1 MLVLPLL
8 ACLPFAIVCVCGSR
22 IFFFSFAIFLNANVC
37 VTFSKNEREQFKCLK
52 LFIHTQKHTKSTHTH
67 RNPTT
72 SAIIILYIHVLFLC
86 RRSRAKAYIYKTDN
100 QHDKILPCYRVKI
113 WVSNVFLPI
122 MDLIN
127 RTKWTG
133 IYFSCWSVEQLAI
146 EFLVTETFVFRYLL
160 LLSDNFK
167 IIFGYSMVFFYSSL
181 IKRIFTKLYKEKDD
195 IFRSLKRGLW
205 LKNIF

>member
-1 MLVLPLL
+1 MIIIICLCCLCLPACLLPL
-8 ACLPFAIVCVCGSR
+8 CVCGSR

-52 LFIHTQKHTKSTHTH
+52 LFIHTQKAHTH

-146 EFLVTETFVFRYLL
+146 EFLVTETLFVVVVDLFL
-160 LLSDNFK
+160 DNFK
-167 IIFGYSMVFFYSSL
+167 IIFGYSMVFFIQL
-181 IKRIFTKLYKEKDD
+181 
-195 IFRSLKRGLW
+195 
-205 LKNIF
+205 